1 MGRGARK
8 EVGADLKRQSAAE
21 EARRTRYSGAL
32 ETEAGRY
39 LRGEHTPEVVAAGNV
54 WTAMQEQQRR
64 RVAATG
70 QRAGYGATAL
80 EMGRERERAI
90 TGATKRGR
98 VTGARILQGLY
109 GPSTQ
114 LQGQLSGQRVS
125 LSQTPSFWERFLPA
139 LVGAGGEAAGAYYG
153 AQGRQRGQGG

>member
-8 EVGADLKRQSAAE
+8 ELGREMKAESAAE
-21 EARRTRYSGAL
+21 RARRGRYAGAL

-80 EMGRERERAI
+80 EMGREKERAI
-90 TGATKRGR
+90 TRATKRGR
-98 VTGARILQGLY
+98 TTGARILQGLY

-114 LQGQLSGQRVS
+114 YQAS
-125 LSQTPSFWERFLPA
+125 LYGTRAGLAQTPSFWERFLPA
-139 LVGAGGEAAGAYYG
+139 LVGGAGEAAGAYYG
-153 AQGRQRGQGG
+153 AKGQKT

>member
-8 EVGADLKRQSAAE
+8 ELGAEMKGRSAAE

-80 EMGRERERAI
+80 EMGREKERAI

-98 VTGARILQGLY
+98 TTGAQILQGLY
-109 GPSTQ
+109 GPSTGYQ
-114 LQGQLSGQRVS
+114 AS
-125 LSQTPSFWERFLPA
+125 LYGTRTGLAQTPSFWERFLPA
-139 LVGAGGEAAGAYYG
+139 LAGGAGAAVGAAFPGK
-153 AQGRQRGQGG
+153 QG

>member
-8 EVGADLKRQSAAE
+8 ELSAEMKGRSAAE

-39 LRGEHTPEVVAAGNV
+39 LRGEQTPEVVAAGNV
-54 WTAMQEQQRR
+54 WRAMQESQKR

-80 EMGRERERAI
+80 EMGREKERAI

-98 VTGARILQGLY
+98 TTGAQILQGLY

-114 LQGQLSGQRVS
+114 YQAALTGQRVS
-125 LSQTPSFWERFLPA
+125 LAQTPSFWERFLPA
-139 LVGAGGEAAGAYYG
+139 LVGGAGEAAGAYYG
-153 AQGRQRGQGG
+153 SR

>member
-1 MGRGARK
+1 MGRGQRK
-8 EVGADLKRQSAAE
+8 ELSAEMKAESAAE
-21 EARRTRYSGAL
+21 RARRTRYSGAL

-54 WTAMQEQQRR
+54 WTAMHEQQKR

-80 EMGRERERAI
+80 EMGREKERAI
-90 TGATKRGR
+90 TAATKRGR
-98 VTGARILQGLY
+98 TTGAQILQGLY

-114 LQGQLSGQRVS
+114 YQSALYGQRGQLAAVPG
-125 LSQTPSFWERFLPA
+125 FWERFGGA
-139 LVGAGGEAAGAYYG
+139 LAGGAGAALGAWAG
-153 AQGRQRGQGG
+153 TK